1 MTTETS
7 ALPVRA
13 DDNLLLDP
21 LWDDHVIHQ
30 RVVAFYHQR
39 LKEHAPAQQFLK
51 RRGLDDA
58 QMIDHFQVG
67 FADRALGRAMPR
79 AGSALGKE
87 IRSRLQSLGL
97 YRESGHGHHNG
108 CVVVPVCND
117 AGHLQELYGRKIAP
131 GFHRQWNGCHL
142 YLSETWRAAHPERGV
157 LNASA
162 LSESE
167 DLFLCDSVLNALTF
181 WCAGHRN
188 VTCSWG
194 LGGFTDQ
201 HRRTLTR
208 LGTKR
213 VLIAYRRTDE
223 GNQAAAELGAH
234 LASLGIRCFRI
245 EFPQGMDA
253 NRYALKAQHASEAI
267 NLLVRDARP
276 MGACQAVE
284 PGVEPFD
291 GLTAHP
297 ASEPTRSEEVEEAAD
312 ETADTA
318 PEQASPAADKPD
330 VADTTPTRAEP
341 SPAPATPGDV
351 QTEVKEN
358 EAVISLGD
366 RRYRVRGLD
375 RNVGLNQLKVNLL
388 VSRAEAVHVDTF
400 DLYSARHRELFVRQ
414 AAAELGLQEAVVRK
428 DVAKVLLALEDVQER
443 LLQKTLTTREKSPV
457 MTEVETQAAL
467 ELLRDPSLLD
477 RILSD
482 FEASGVVGEEA
493 NKLVGYLSIVSRKLD
508 RPLAVVIQSSSAA
521 GKSLL
526 LEAVLAFVPPED
538 QVKYSAMTGQSLF
551 YMGQR
556 SLKHRIL
563 AIAEDEGAEQ
573 ANYAL
578 KLLQSEGE
586 LRIASTGKD
595 STTGRLETQEYHVE
609 GPVMIFLT
617 TTAIDVDEELMNRCI
632 VLTVNEDREQ
642 TRAIHHRQREDE
654 TLQGLLAAR
663 RRVEIIQ
670 RHHNAQR
677 LLRPILVV
685 NPYAHQL
692 TFLDTQT
699 RMRRDHLKYLT
710 LIRSIT
716 LLHQYQRTVKTTE
729 YQGKTIE
736 YIEVTAEDIAMA
748 NRLADQVLGRSLD
761 ELPPQTRRLLLLLD
775 EMVTRQCEELSTDRS
790 DFRFTRRE
798 LREHTGWGN
807 TQLKIHLQ
815 RLQELEYVL
824 AHRGG
829 RARQFAYELLY
840 DGRGQEGQPV
850 LSGLIDTSKLRNASP
865 YSANQSGSEAQ
876 WSGGNGQWSGSGRP
890 LVGAESGGG
899 RAEKDDATQL
909 VLEPSGSARDQPG

>member
-1 MTTETS
+1 M
-7 ALPVRA
+7 
-13 DDNLLLDP
+13 
-21 LWDDHVIHQ
+21 
-30 RVVAFYHQR
+30 
-39 LKEHAPAQQFLK
+39 
-51 RRGLDDA
+51 
-58 QMIDHFQVG
+58 
-67 FADRALGRAMPR
+67 
-79 AGSALGKE
+79 
-87 IRSRLQSLGL
+87 
-97 YRESGHGHHNG
+97 
-108 CVVVPVCND
+108 
-117 AGHLQELYGRKIAP
+117 
-131 GFHRQWNGCHL
+131 
-142 YLSETWRAAHPERGV
+142 WRAEHPERGV

-162 LSESE
+162 LSEGK
-167 DLFLCDSVLNALTF
+167 DLILCDSVLNALTF
-181 WCAGHRN
+181 WRAGHRN

-194 LGGFTDQ
+194 LGGFTGQ
-201 HRRTLTR
+201 HLHALER

-213 VLIAYRRTDE
+213 VLIAYARTDE
-223 GNQAAAELGAH
+223 GDQAAADLASHLAALGAQ
-234 LASLGIRCFRI
+234 CFRI

-253 NRYALKAQHASEAI
+253 NLYALKAQHASEG
-267 NLLVRDARP
+267 LDLVVRNARA
-276 MGACQAVE
+276 MGDGQAVE

-291 GLTAHP
+291 
-297 ASEPTRSEEVEEAAD
+297 EPTPTPEPAGSEDSEEQAAD
-312 ETADTA
+312 EEPPMVEIEDADS
-318 PEQASPAADKPD
+318 EQASPAADEPD
-330 VADTTPTRAEP
+330 VADTTEPPAEP
-341 SPAPATPGDV
+341 DPAPATPSDV

-358 EAVISLGD
+358 ETIVSLGD

-375 RNVGLNQLKVNLL
+375 RNVGLNQLRVNLL
-388 VSRAEAVHVDTF
+388 VFLVFRAEAVHVDTF

-414 AAAELGLQEAVVRK
+414 AAAELRIEEAVVRK
-428 DVAKVLLALEDVQER
+428 DMAKVLLALEDVQEQ
-443 LLQKTLTTREKSPV
+443 LLQKTLTTREKSSV
-457 MTEVETQAAL
+457 MTEADTQAAL

-508 RPLAVVIQSSSAA
+508 RPLAVVLQSSSAA

-556 SLKHRIL
+556 SLRHRIL

-573 ANYAL
+573 ASYAL

-595 STTGRLETQEYHVE
+595 STTGRMETQEYHVE

-677 LLRPILVV
+677 LLRPLLVV

-716 LLHQYQRTVKTTE
+716 LLHQYQRTAKTTD

-775 EMVTRQCEELSTDRS
+775 EMVTRQCEQLSTDRS

-807 TQLKIHLQ
+807 TQLKLHLR

-850 LSGLIDTSKLRNASP
+850 LSGLIDTSKLRKASQ
-865 YSANQSGSEAQ
+865 YSANRSGPEAQ
-876 WSGGNGQWSGSGRP
+876 WSGINGKWSGPGRP
-890 LVGAESGGG
+890 MVGAKSGAG
-899 RAEKDDATQL
+899 RTEKMGETQL
-909 VLEPSGSARDQPG
+909 VHDASAGGRDQPG